1 MADLF
6 EVEVIAVDSIATDAQ
21 LLKEKALFKNLNL
34 YYAAVRELAPTAPEN
49 GSGTKT
55 IDQLLG
61 PMVAFVRGGGS
72 CALARPFTIHAF
84 LSALVDHLAAPT
96 EKPSPLPLT
105 KVTLRI
111 TEIHPQAG
119 MRKDVWGGSHFVLA
133 LLGLG
138 QGPNPIRDQFGEALY
153 APTLDLIAK
162 GPLVIVDGSRGKANV
177 VENADGQKRKQAD
190 VTSLL
195 YAKWATHLEVGRK
208 WQSGVSP

>member
-1 MADLF
+1 MSDLF

-21 LLKEKALFKNLNL
+21 LLKEKALFKNLKL
-34 YYAAVRELAPTAPEN
+34 YYAAVRELAPNAPES
-49 GSGTKT
+49 GTGTKT
-55 IDQLLG
+55 LEQLLG

-72 CALARPFTIHAF
+72 CTLARPFTINAF
-84 LSALVDHLAAPT
+84 LSALVEHLAAPT

-105 KVTLRI
+105 KVTIRI

-138 QGPNPIRDQFGEALY
+138 QGPNAIRDHFGEALH

-162 GPLVIVDGSRGKANV
+162 GPLVIVDGSYGKAKIIQ
-177 VENADGQKRKQAD
+177 NADGQSRKQAD

-195 YAKWATHLEVGRK
+195 YAKWASHLQVGKK